1 MDRMGPAL
9 AVIVVA
15 LGVAA
20 AVTTAAM
27 DGEQFAYVGLPFVFV
42 GAYLMARGRGGHIG
56 WVLAAIGV
64 LVTTGA
70 TCATVAS
77 AFVAGGG
84 QPTAVVTAIAWY
96 AEWYWVPFLYLLLA
110 GLPLLLPTG
119 QLRSRYARRIW
130 ALMIGLGA
138 VMTATAMF
146 QRDLLAD
153 DAPMAIVNPVGWL
166 PYDDVDHSW
175 MSMVIAFG
183 AVVLGVA
190 SAVAVVR
197 RLRRSSGIERQQLKI
212 VTAGVIASGSGFV
225 INMVLRTAF
234 GIGVPPW
241 AISALVGVIPLTI
254 LLAVL
259 RYRLFDIDRLVSRT
273 VTYAVVSAV
282 LVVVYAAVVVV
293 PAVLFNLQS
302 DFLVAVATLAAAA
315 AFIPVR
321 HRVQQFVDR
330 RFNRARYDAAR
341 VSEQFADR
349 LRHHLV
355 IDALADD
362 LHRAVVVTLQ
372 PAHMSLWLPT
382 DRR

>member
-1 MDRMGPAL
+1 MP
-9 AVIVVA
+9 
-15 LGVAA
+15 
-20 AVTTAAM
+20 
-27 DGEQFAYVGLPFVFV
+27 
-42 GAYLMARGRGGHIG
+42 
-56 WVLAAIGV
+56 
-64 LVTTGA
+64 
-70 TCATVAS
+70 
-77 AFVAGGG
+77 
-84 QPTAVVTAIAWY
+84 
-96 AEWYWVPFLYLLLA
+96 
-110 GLPLLLPTG
+110 
-119 QLRSRYARRIW
+119 
-130 ALMIGLGA
+130 
-138 VMTATAMF
+138 
-146 QRDLLAD
+146 
-153 DAPMAIVNPVGWL
+153 
-166 PYDDVDHSW
+166 
-175 MSMVIAFG
+175 FG

-302 DFLVAVATLAAAA
+302 DVLVAAATLAAAA
-315 AFIPVR
+315 AFVPVR

-349 LRHHLV
+349 LRRNLD

-372 PAHMSLWLPT
+372 PAHVSLWLPA
-382 DRR
+382 DRRR